1 MNRKYLL
8 TTVLFLL
15 VTLTS
20 QAQETERQYLSGTGL
35 GNTTTWQFRVS
46 EGRNSGHWSKIEVPS
61 QWELQGFGEYTYGR
75 WYKKPGVKNP
85 SMEEGTYKRSFRI
98 PHNWQGRNIRL
109 WLDGVMTD
117 TEVFV
122 NGQSAGPVHQGG
134 FYRFSYDVTDLL
146 KYGSS
151 NQIEVRVKKHSDNRT
166 VNAAE
171 RKADWWLFGGIY
183 RPVWLEAK
191 PAVHIERL
199 AVDARADGELKV
211 EVHLQ
216 GVTGEESLSMEV
228 SPVSAKDAEHRPVKV
243 TADSIQLLTAHFDGI
258 SPWTPESPTLYRLTV
273 SLLGKAGNVI
283 HSMNT
288 RIGFRTIDFRPRD
301 GLYLNGTK
309 LVMKGINRHSFHP
322 DGGRTTNRE
331 LSLQD
336 VKLIKEMNMNA
347 VRSHYPPDTHFLDAC
362 DSLGLLYI
370 DELAGWQN
378 AYDTPTGTRLVREM
392 LERDVNHPC
401 IVLWSNGNEGGW
413 NTAIDSLFRTY
424 DPQKRHV
431 IHPWADFDELDTH
444 HYPAYLTGVARF
456 TNGYKVFMPAEF
468 MHGQYD
474 QGHGAGLEDFW
485 ARYTAHPLFA
495 GGFMWAYSDEAVR
508 RSDRGGALD
517 SEDYN
522 APDGILG
529 PFREKEGSYYSVREV
544 WSPIHVEP
552 LMITPSFRGDFRV
565 SNRYLFTNLGACSM
579 RWRVLRCVSPLSGKE
594 EGEVVA
600 VADGGAQAW
609 RQVADSGSVQLP
621 SLIPGET
628 GFAHISLPDNFF
640 SGDILELEAYGADG
654 ESVCTRTFPI
664 QSVQDYLQR
673 EMPGQANDYLSLQ
686 ASGPSARKLAA
697 SENSASVPPCHIEET
712 DTSITLSSSA
722 VTVSFRKSDAT
733 IASVKRNTDG
743 QIIPLKD
750 GPVAVGMKMVLSGLS
765 TRMENGAA
773 VLCARYRGAADSI
786 VWRMSP
792 DGLLSMDAVLL
803 NRASGGGGFDDAF
816 TDTEVLNLG
825 LTFSYPE
832 SECSGM
838 RWMGRGPYRV
848 WKNRIPGTNYGI
860 WQKDYNNTIT
870 GESTDRLVYPE
881 FKGYHANFYWAT
893 LQSPTSPFTVY
904 AASDGIFLRVFTPEE
919 PRGRQDGKNT
929 MPDFPAGDIS
939 FLLEIPG
946 IRCFKPISQ
955 HGPQSQPGIIR
966 IKKGDEGIRLN
977 LRFDFR

>member
-1 MNRKYLL
+1 MSRKHFLGTILILL
-8 TTVLFLL
+8 AALGV
-15 VTLTS
+15 
-20 QAQETERQYLSGTGL
+20 QAQQTERQYLSGTGL
-35 GNTTTWQFRVS
+35 GNTVTWQFRVS
-46 EGRNSGHWSKIEVPS
+46 EGRGSGRWSKIEVPS

-85 SMEEGTYKRSFRI
+85 SMEEGTYKRSFRV
-98 PHNWQGRNIRL
+98 PRDWQGQNVRL
-109 WLDGVMTD
+109 WFDGVMTD

-122 NGQSAGPVHQGG
+122 NGQSAGEVHRGG
-134 FYRFSYDVTDLL
+134 FYRFSYDITDLL

-151 NQIEVRVKKHSDNRT
+151 NQIEVHVKKHSDNRS

-199 AVDARADGELKV
+199 AVATSEDGTVKA
-211 EVHLQ
+211 EVYLQ
-216 GVTGEESLSMEV
+216 GVTGEESLMAELTPLAIETTSFSRV
-228 SPVSAKDAEHRPVKV
+228 GDTTPVRVVKDAPMQ
-243 TADSIQLLTAHFDGI
+243 TLTASWDGI
-258 SPWTPESPTLYRLTV
+258 RPWTPETPNLYNLTV
-273 SLLGKAGNVI
+273 SLMDKEGTRTI
-283 HSMNT
+283 HSMTT

-322 DGGRTTNRE
+322 DGGRTTNKE
-331 LSLQD
+331 LSIQD

-378 AYDTPTGTRLVREM
+378 AYDTPTGTNLVREM
-392 LERDVNHPC
+392 LTRDVNHPC

-413 NTAIDSLFRTY
+413 NVELDSLFRTY
-424 DPQKRHV
+424 DPQRRHV

-444 HYPAYLTGVARF
+444 HYPAYLTGVGRF

-508 RSDRGGALD
+508 RADRNGELD

-544 WSPIHVEP
+544 WSPIYVEP
-552 LMITPSFRGDFRV
+552 LMITPSFRGEFRV
-565 SNRYLFTNLGACSM
+565 SNRYLFTNLKDCSM
-579 RWRVLRCVSPLSGKE
+579 RWRVLRCASPLHGTN
-594 EGEVVA
+594 EGEVIP

-609 RQVADSGSVQLP
+609 RQVVDSGMVQLP
-621 SLIPGET
+621 ALSPGET
-628 GFAHISLPDNFF
+628 GFARMASSGLFD
-640 SGDILELEAYGADG
+640 GDILELEAYGANG
-654 ESVCTRTFPI
+654 ESICTRTFPI
-664 QSVQDYLQR
+664 HYAKDYLQR
-673 EMPGQANDYLSLQ
+673 EKAALLGKANNALQ
-686 ASGPSARKLAA
+686 TSASSI
-697 SENSASVPPCHIEET
+697 SEN
-712 DTSITLSSSA
+712 DTLIILHSPA

-733 IASVKRNTDG
+733 ISSITRNADG
-743 QIIPLKD
+743 QLIPLKD
-750 GPVAVGMKMVLSGLS
+750 GPVAVGMKMVLNTLS
-765 TRMENGAA
+765 ARTEEGAA
-773 VLCARYRGAADSI
+773 ILCARYRGAADSI
-786 VWRMSP
+786 VWRLTP

-825 LTFSYPE
+825 FTFSYPE
-832 SECSGM
+832 AECSGM

-848 WKNRIPGTNYGI
+848 WKNRIPGANYGV

-870 GESTDRLVYPE
+870 GESKDRLVYPE
-881 FKGYHANFYWAT
+881 FKGHHANLYWAT
-893 LQSPTSPFTVY
+893 LQSPIAPFTVY
-904 AASDGIFLRVFTPEE
+904 AASDGIFMRVFTPEE
-919 PRGRQDGKNT
+919 PHGRQDGINT

-939 FLLEIPG
+939 FLLDIPG

-966 IKKGDEGIRLN
+966 IKQGDEGLRLN
-977 LRFDFR
+977 LMFDFR

>member
-1 MNRKYLL
+1 MSNKHLLITILCLL
-8 TTVLFLL
+8 TTWAVH
-15 VTLTS
+15 
-20 QAQETERQYLSGTGL
+20 AQQTERQYLSGTGL
-35 GNTTTWQFRVS
+35 GNTVTWQFRCS
-46 EGRNSGHWSKIEVPS
+46 EGRNSGRWSKIEVPS

-85 SMEEGTYKRSFRI
+85 SMEEGTYRRSFRI
-98 PHNWQGRNIRL
+98 PRHWQGQCVRL
-109 WLDGVMTD
+109 WFDGVMTD
-117 TEVFV
+117 TEVLV
-122 NGQSAGPVHQGG
+122 NGQPAGPVHRGG
-134 FYRFSYDVTDLL
+134 FYRFSYDITSLL
-146 KYGSS
+146 KYGGTS
-151 NQIEVRVKKHSDNRT
+151 NQIEVHVKKHSDNKS

-199 AVDARADGELKV
+199 AVNAAADGTVKA
-211 EVHLQ
+211 EVYLQ
-216 GVTGEESLSMEV
+216 GATGEESLTAELTPVKTEAASLERAGEV
-228 SPVSAKDAEHRPVKV
+228 SPAKVG
-243 TADSIQLLTAHFDGI
+243 TGTSMQTLTARWNGI
-258 SPWTPESPTLYRLTV
+258 RPWTPETPNLYYLTV
-273 SLLGKAGNVI
+273 SLLDKKGRVLHSAG
-283 HSMNT
+283 T

-301 GLYLNGTK
+301 GLYLNGTR

-347 VRSHYPPDTHFLDAC
+347 VRSHYPPDSHFLDAC

-378 AYDTPTGTRLVREM
+378 AYDTPTGTELVREM
-392 LERDVNHPC
+392 VTRDVNHPC

-424 DPQKRHV
+424 DPQRRHV

-508 RSDRGGALD
+508 RSDRNGELD

-529 PFREKEGSYYSVREV
+529 PYREKEGSYYSVREI

-552 LMITPSFRGDFRV
+552 LMITPSFHGKFRV
-565 SNRYLFTNLGACSM
+565 SNRYLFTKLSDCSM
-579 RWRVLRCVSPLSGKE
+579 RWRVLRCASPLSGE
-594 EGEVVA
+594 AGGEVVP
-600 VADGGAQAW
+600 VADGGARTW
-609 RQVADSGSVQLP
+609 RQVVDSGMVQLP
-621 SLIPGET
+621 ALSPGET
-628 GFAHISLPDNFF
+628 GFAQMASSGFF
-640 SGDILELEAYGADG
+640 HGDILELEAYGANG
-654 ESVCTRTFPI
+654 ESICTRTFPI
-664 QSVQDYLQR
+664 RYAGDYLRR
-673 EMPGQANDYLSLQ
+673 EKAALSGRASHDSSGMPG
-686 ASGPSARKLAA
+686 AA
-697 SENSASVPPCHIEET
+697 STPCRVEET
-712 DTSITLSSSA
+712 DSLITLHSPA
-722 VTVSFRKSDAT
+722 VTVSFRKTDAT
-733 IASVKRNTDG
+733 ITSIIRNADG
-743 QIIPLKD
+743 QLIPLKD
-750 GPVAVGMKMVLSGLS
+750 GPVAVGMKMVLSNLS
-765 TRMENGAA
+765 ARTEQGEA

-786 VWRMSP
+786 VWRLTP

-832 SECSGM
+832 AECSGM

-848 WKNRIPGTNYGI
+848 WKNRIPGANYGI
-860 WQKDYNNTIT
+860 WQKAYNNTIT
-870 GESTDRLVYPE
+870 GESKDRLVYPE
-881 FKGYHANFYWAT
+881 FKGYHANLYWAT
-893 LQSPTSPFTVY
+893 LQSPTAPFTVY
-904 AASDGIFLRVFTPEE
+904 AASDGIFMRVFTPEE
-919 PRGRQDGKNT
+919 PHGRQDGINT
-929 MPDFPAGDIS
+929 MPDFPAGDVS
-939 FLLEIPG
+939 FLLDIPA
-946 IRCFKPISQ
+946 IRSFKPISQ

-966 IKKGDEGIRLN
+966 IKKGDEGLRLK
-977 LRFDFR
+977 LMFDF